1 MQRIIVTICCNKTI
15 LKHFGLKSIYINVQ
29 TYKVVKVS
37 QRRKTKNKLKIAL
50 CFLLVFVILALVYY
64 FAVICP
70 AVVALSQ
77 EKVRAIATKTISE
90 VVGQVLTEGGYTY
103 DELVE
108 VTYSSENKVSQ
119 IATNSTQVNLLV
131 REVTALVQER
141 FDELDNT
148 AISVNLGSFSGIP
161 FLFGYGPQIQL
172 NLVPVGTVQTSFDTK
187 FLSAGINQTLH
198 SLYFDVNAV
207 LGLLLPGSTQ
217 NFQTNLQILICESVI
232 VGEIPSIYLQGQI
245 A

>member
-1 MQRIIVTICCNKTI
+1 M
-15 LKHFGLKSIYINVQ
+15 
-29 TYKVVKVS
+29 
-37 QRRKTKNKLKIAL
+37 
-50 CFLLVFVILALVYY
+50 
-64 FAVICP
+64 
-70 AVVALSQ
+70 
-77 EKVRAIATKTISE
+77 
-90 VVGQVLTEGGYTY
+90 VGQVLTEGGYTY

-148 AISVNLGSFSGIP
+148 TISVNLGSFSGIP

>member
-1 MQRIIVTICCNKTI
+1 M
-15 LKHFGLKSIYINVQ
+15 Q
-29 TYKVVKVS
+29 TYKVVKVTK
-37 QRRKTKNKLKIAL
+37 RRKAKSKLKICL
-50 CFLLVFVILALVYY
+50 CFLLVFVILVVAYY
-64 FAVICP
+64 FAVVCP

-77 EKVRAIATKTISE
+77 EKVRSIATKTVSE

-103 DELVE
+103 DDLVE
-108 VTYSSENKVSQ
+108 VSYSSENKVSQ
-119 IATNSTQVNLLV
+119 ISTNSTQVNLLV

-141 FDELDNT
+141 FDQIDNT
-148 AISVNLGSFSGIP
+148 SISVSLGSFSGIP
-161 FLFGYGPQIQL
+161 FLFGYGPQIKL

-198 SLYFDVNAV
+198 SLYFDVDAV
-207 LGLLLPGSTQ
+207 LGLILPGSTQ

>member
-1 MQRIIVTICCNKTI
+1 M
-15 LKHFGLKSIYINVQ
+15 Q
-29 TYKVVKVS
+29 TYKVVKVTK
-37 QRRKTKNKLKIAL
+37 RRKAKSKLKICL
-50 CFLLVFVILALVYY
+50 CFLLVFVILVVAYY
-64 FAVICP
+64 FAVVCP

-77 EKVRAIATKTISE
+77 EKVRSIATKTVSE

-103 DELVE
+103 DDLVE
-108 VTYSSENKVSQ
+108 VSYSSENKVSQ
-119 IATNSTQVNLLV
+119 ISTNSTQVNLLV
-131 REVTALVQER
+131 REVTAKVQER
-141 FDELDNT
+141 FDQIDNT
-148 AISVNLGSFSGIP
+148 SISVNLGSFSGIP
-161 FLFGYGPQIQL
+161 FLFGYGPQIKL

-198 SLYFDVNAV
+198 SLYFDVDAV
-207 LGLLLPGSTQ
+207 LGLILPGSTQ